1 MSGVTAWEDTQG
13 GRGDHRMC
21 FCSLVRCNWAMM
33 KTLCDVFEFM
43 IMWEQQM
50 YDSEYQQKVLDVR
63 R

>member
-1 MSGVTAWEDTQG
+1 
-13 GRGDHRMC
+13 
-21 FCSLVRCNWAMM
+21 MM

>member
-1 MSGVTAWEDTQG
+1 VG
-13 GRGDHRMC
+13 GHTRWQRRPQNVLLFAG
-21 FCSLVRCNWAMM
+21 RCNWAIV